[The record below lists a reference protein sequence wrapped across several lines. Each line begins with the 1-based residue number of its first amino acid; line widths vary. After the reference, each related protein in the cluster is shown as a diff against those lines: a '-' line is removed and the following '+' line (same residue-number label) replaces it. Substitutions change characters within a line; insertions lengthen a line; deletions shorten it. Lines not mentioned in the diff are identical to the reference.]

1 MLVPKVETI
10 EPKETNKEFNEIEIT
25 NILEPVKLFYS
36 INLKNDK
43 EVDRMIL
50 NIERIVRTSTEY
62 SRFIGF
68 MKNKFDMTRCTYD
81 PYADITECKKTKIEI
96 HHYPFTLYDITKTVL
111 MDYLKD
117 DTSREINPYEIAE
130 TIMKLHYELIVG
142 LVPLSITMHQLVH
155 AGKKFINLKYVNQ
168 SYLKFIAR
176 YSNVMDPNLISNW
189 RNLQMLSEQDDRG
202 ELAEEDYLEEVKLIL
217 HIDNIEKPEAIKT
230 ENEVIA

>member
-1 MLVPKVETI
+1 MAIKINKNSVGNIEANKTDNTI
-10 EPKETNKEFNEIEIT
+10 VDSDNGYDESSLYFKDIYDFKELKKFIKHIEKKFRSSEYYSKYIGDLRNNKGLHFDANKGKLNDSFVEIE
-25 NILEPVKLFYS
+25 F
-36 INLKNDK
+36 
-43 EVDRMIL
+43 
-50 NIERIVRTSTEY
+50 
-62 SRFIGF
+62 
-68 MKNKFDMTRCTYD
+68 
-81 PYADITECKKTKIEI
+81 